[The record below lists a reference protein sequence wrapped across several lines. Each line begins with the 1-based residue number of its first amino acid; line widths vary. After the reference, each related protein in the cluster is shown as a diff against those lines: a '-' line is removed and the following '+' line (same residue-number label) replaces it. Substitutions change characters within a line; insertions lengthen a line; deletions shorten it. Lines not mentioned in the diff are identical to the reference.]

1 MSSDEHT
8 TLIKTPRQLITV
20 VVLAFLAPVIL
31 IILLATFVTSGK
43 GGGTGSDA
51 MTPEAIA
58 ERLRPIGSVVL
69 ASATAGPRTLQSGEA
84 VYKLACSACHATGA
98 AGAPKA
104 GDAGAWS
111 PRIKQGYDT
120 LVKHAVEGFKAMPA
134 KGGNA
139 NLDPTEVARA
149 VVYMANQSGAK
160 FKEPEAPAPAT
171 TKSAARTGEQI
182 VKMTC
187 GNCHNTG
194 LHGAPKIGDRAAW
207 TKRAANGV
215 DAVTAAAIKG
225 HGGMPSRGG
234 MADLTDAELKSA
246 VQYMFNRSTATSGGA
261 AAPADAAATPPAASA
276 AKPDGAKVYAMGC
289 VACHATGVAGAPK
302 FGDKAAWAPRA
313 KAGIDALVAS
323 VTKGKGA
330 MPPKGGLASAS
341 EAEIRAAVDYMVA
354 AAK

>member
-1 MSSDEHT
+1 MSSDGHT

-31 IILLATFVTSGK
+31 IILLATFVTSDK

-69 ASATAGPRTLQSGEA
+69 ASASTGPRSLQSGEA

-104 GDAGAWS
+104 GDAAAWS
-111 PRIKQGYDT
+111 LRIKQGYDT

-139 NLDPTEVARA
+139 NLDPIEVARA
-149 VVYMANQSGAK
+149 VAYMANQSGAK
-160 FKEPEAPAPAT
+160 FKEPEAPAPAA

-182 VKMTC
+182 VQMTC

-207 TKRAANGV
+207 TKRVSNGV

-246 VQYMFNRSTATSGGA
+246 VQYMFNRSTATPGVA
-261 AAPADAAATPPAASA
+261 AAPATPATAPAASA

-302 FGDKAAWAPRA
+302 FGDKAAWGPRT
-313 KAGIDALVAS
+313 KAGIDALVAT

-330 MPPKGGLASAS
+330 MPPKGGVASAS
-341 EAEIRAAVDYMVA
+341 EAELRAAVEYMVA

>member
-1 MSSDEHT
+1 MSSDGHT

-31 IILLATFVTSGK
+31 IILLATFVTSDK

-69 ASATAGPRTLQSGEA
+69 ASASTGPRSLQSGEA

-104 GDAGAWS
+104 GDAAAWS
-111 PRIKQGYDT
+111 LRIKQGYDT

-139 NLDPTEVARA
+139 NLDPIEVARA
-149 VVYMANQSGAK
+149 VAYMANQSGAK
-160 FKEPEAPAPAT
+160 FKEPEAPAPAA

-182 VKMTC
+182 VQMTC

-207 TKRAANGV
+207 TKRVSNGV

-246 VQYMFNRSTATSGGA
+246 VQYMFNRSTATPGVA
-261 AAPADAAATPPAASA
+261 AAPADDVDMQLRHHVAERGDIDLLRRDRGLQRKTRRYDLAHELRLVVHVEIHDFRQPGAAGHQQQP
-276 AKPDGAKVYAMGC
+276 GIV
-289 VACHATGVAGAPK
+289 GVAHQAH
-302 FGDKAAWAPRA
+302 R
-313 KAGIDALVAS
+313 
-323 VTKGKGA
+323 
-330 MPPKGGLASAS
+330 
-341 EAEIRAAVDYMVA
+341 
-354 AAK
+354 